1 MMTIMMSINNTVVM
15 DTKFTLE
22 ERRNDDAKSIIARRL
37 TAKSF
42 TSKSLTAKTF
52 KASAPHMR

>member
-1 MMTIMMSINNTVVM
+1 MMTIMMSINTTVVM

-22 ERRNDDAKSIIARRL
+22 ERRNYDAKSIIARRF

-42 TSKSLTAKTF
+42 TSKNLTAKSF
-52 KASAPHMR
+52 NASAPHMR